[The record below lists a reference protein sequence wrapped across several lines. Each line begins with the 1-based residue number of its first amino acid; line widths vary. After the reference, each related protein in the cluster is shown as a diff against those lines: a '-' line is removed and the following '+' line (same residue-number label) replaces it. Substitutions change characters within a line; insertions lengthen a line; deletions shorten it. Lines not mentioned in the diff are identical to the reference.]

1 VEHSLGSE
9 NSARPVIWV
18 LTGDK
23 TGDNAQALRA
33 ADAMGLAFETR
44 HIAVLAGHAAAKP
57 KVEASLHHIDQDASD
72 PLAQPWPDL
81 VITIGRRL
89 SLVALWIKQQSGG
102 RTRIALLNA
111 PKGQQDR
118 FDLLIVPAFYRIADG
133 PRVCRIGLPLIA
145 VDPGRLAAAKARFAS
160 SLDAMV
166 RPLHVLLL
174 GGDMGS
180 RKLDPGFA
188 VSVVEQMR
196 AGFAANG
203 SIFVST
209 SRRTAENVADAVE
222 RALRLGDRLYRWRAG
237 AQDNPFLG
245 LLAHGDSF
253 TITNDSVSMLTE
265 VARLAKPLV
274 IAEPPDRSGLL
285 ARLAERM
292 GRGSMR
298 DLQSA
303 ANFLCDGGYA
313 VRLGDTPRAPA
324 APPPDDSGRVGRRL
338 RQLAFDGN

>member
-1 VEHSLGSE
+1 MPAGKNLS
-9 NSARPVIWV
+9 PVIWV

-33 ADAMGLAFETR
+33 AHAMGLAFETR
-44 HIAVLAGHAAAKP
+44 HVAVLPEYATAKP
-57 KVEASLHHIDQDASD
+57 KVEASLHHIDRDASD
-72 PLAQPWPDL
+72 LLAQPWPDL
-81 VITIGRRL
+81 IITIGRRL

-102 RTRIALLNA
+102 RTQIALLNA

-145 VDPGRLAAAKARFAS
+145 VDAERLAAAKARFAA
-160 SLDAMV
+160 SLDAMA

-174 GGDMGS
+174 GGDMGR

-188 VSVVEQMR
+188 VSMVEQMR

-209 SRRTAENVADAVE
+209 SRRTAEDVADAVE
-222 RALRLGDRLYRWRAG
+222 RALRLGDRLYRWQAG
-237 AQDNPFLG
+237 AQDNPYLG

-253 TITNDSVSMLTE
+253 TITSDSLSMLTE

-274 IAEPPDRSGLL
+274 IAEPPDRPGILG
-285 ARLAERM
+285 RLAERL
-292 GRGSMR
+292 GHGSMR
-298 DLQSA
+298 DLHSA
-303 ANFLCDGGYA
+303 ASYLCDGGYA
-313 VRLGDTPRAPA
+313 VRLGDTPQAPA
-324 APPPDDSGRVGRRL
+324 APPPDDTGRVGLRL
-338 RQLAFDGN
+338 RQLVSDSN